1 MKLLIYDFYKEMHGD
16 MIGNTVTI
24 SESVLLFLLHKSDRM
39 GCNLVEAETVSAVGE
54 RKVAFVVK
62 VFENSAYING
72 FHRILVEGNLARRL
86 YNTVV
91 GELGYALLLHA
102 EHMLSSYHQNI

>member
-1 MKLLIYDFYKEMHGD
+1 MHADLIST
-16 MIGNTVTI
+16 TVAI

-39 GCNLVEAETVSAVGE
+39 GCNFVETESVSAVGE

-91 GELGYALLLHA
+91 GKLGYALLLYAREVEEFGHL
-102 EHMLSSYHQNI
+102 LSS